1 MKSPVTAAVR
11 FLRAHKIAYTEH
23 LYAYQERGGTTVSA
37 RELGISEH
45 VVVKTL
51 IMQTE
56 DAKALVALMHGD
68 KQVSTK
74 SLARIIGA
82 KRITPCDPKVATKH
96 SGYVVGGTSPFGT
109 RKVMPIYMEK
119 SILDLPRIYIN
130 GGARGFLVSLTRSV
144 LTDVIKAIP
153 VSVATEGEA

>member
-37 RELGISEH
+37 RELGVSEH

-56 DAKALVALMHGD
+56 DAKPLVALMHGD

-74 SLARIIGA
+74 NLARIIGA
-82 KRITPCDPKVATKH
+82 KGITPCDPKVATKH

-130 GGARGFLVSLTRSV
+130 GGARGFLVSLKPSV
-144 LTDVIKAIP
+144 MTDVIKAIP
-153 VSVATEGEA
+153 VSVATEGVA

>member
-82 KRITPCDPKVATKH
+82 K
-96 SGYVVGGTSPFGT
+96 
-109 RKVMPIYMEK
+109 
-119 SILDLPRIYIN
+119 
-130 GGARGFLVSLTRSV
+130 
-144 LTDVIKAIP
+144 
-153 VSVATEGEA
+153 